1 MALIKCNECGHMISS
16 NAQACPK
23 CGCPVGYEMGK
34 GDIND
39 PTSTMAKSV
48 RSKKSPGL
56 TKEQK
61 IAVSILVI
69 IFLVA
74 PFILI
79 MIIECNLEKET
90 PTESYTS
97 SSSYGPGTYE
107 FVDEAKQK
115 WQLIIEL
122 ETEGS
127 EADYSL
133 VEHKNCKLKNKS
145 NGEEY
150 KGFWYDDSSLYH
162 KKGEQ
167 IAHYYKCFRIYF
179 QFGSKTN
186 YRCPI
191 IFQKNAEFNDW
202 FYLEDGYIYI
212 NSDQKED
219 TNGKGFGF
227 EEAFINRDPRIR
239 LPIKRIK

>member
-16 NAQACPK
+16 NADACPK
-23 CGCPVGYEMGK
+23 CGYPVGKEVSFSEDNNSIKKKPSKPSKSHGGK
-34 GDIND
+34 WSLSNI
-39 PTSTMAKSV
+39 
-48 RSKKSPGL
+48 L
-56 TKEQK
+56 W
-61 IAVSILVI
+61 LVI
-69 IFLVA
+69 PLVLFVA
-74 PFILI
+74 IEYFFIAWQSASHVA
-79 MIIECNLEKET
+79 E
-90 PTESYTS
+90 ESHEELYEE
-97 SSSYGPGTYE
+97 SYGPGTYE

-115 WQLIIEL
+115 WQLVIEL

-133 VEHKNCKLKNKS
+133 VEHKKCKLKNKS

-167 IAHYYKCFRIYF
+167 IAHYYKCFRICFYF
-179 QFGSKTN
+179 AGSETN
-186 YRCPI
+186 YKCPI